1 MAGRA
6 FEPRHAL
13 VFVAVVAAVMLLS
26 AAMLAWLGDA
36 GLEWS
41 LAASGLADVHAAAA
55 SAAQL
60 VAVGRIDTHTAVPGI
75 ALALLANSVSKLVLA
90 FLTGGR
96 AYALRLMP
104 GILGMVAAFAAA
116 ARWG

>member
-1 MAGRA
+1 
-6 FEPRHAL
+6 
-13 VFVAVVAAVMLLS
+13 
-26 AAMLAWLGDA
+26 
-36 GLEWS
+36 
-41 LAASGLADVHAAAA
+41 
-55 SAAQL
+55 
-60 VAVGRIDTHTAVPGI
+60 VPGI